1 MKLNLQLDI
10 QFERIQ
16 ELKEENLRFKQQN
29 IQLEKKEEERIN
41 KKVEERL
48 RREKKGCKARCQSCK
63 AMVRSDEVLSY
74 KTGEKLEVKP
84 NLNCNSEMVIYLI
97 ECHRCPWRYVGS
109 AKKGMRERSQGHRS
123 EAKGKIGALSHF
135 NSGGCTLEDYT
146 ITILDQLRHNQTE
159 NEMKK
164 LLKLEGIWMMKIPE
178 CINRRLE
185 EEEI

>member
-1 MKLNLQLDI
+1 MKLNL
-10 QFERIQ
+10 RIQ
-16 ELKEENLRFKQQN
+16 ELEEENSRLFN
-29 IQLEKKEEERIN
+29 QLENEIN
-41 KKVEERL
+41 KRVEERL
-48 RREKKGCKARCQSCK
+48 RREQRGCKPRCKSCKAR
-63 AMVRSDEVLSY
+63 VRSDEVLSY
-74 KTGEKLEVKP
+74 ETGETLEVKP

-97 ECHRCPWRYVGS
+97 ECRRCPSFRYVGS
-109 AKKGMRERSQGHRS
+109 AKDGMKIKSQGHRR
-123 EAKGKIGALSHF
+123 EARHKIGPLSHF

-164 LLKLEGIWMMKIPE
+164 LLKLEGFWMMKIPE